1 MKRARSPS
9 VAARRI
15 LAAKGAC
22 RPLNLD
28 NVQATPGKYSGI
40 FPQRKDTFQPVLRS
54 PSLGEVLPD
63 ARRNIWHA
71 AHTVRL
77 RLSTCPPGTEGVIEH
92 RGSVIAKWVRSED
105 GIVAG
110 TPNPFARFP
119 DAILAALDG
128 TPEEDAISAFHN
140 VARAAKAAGVVIPR
154 L

>member
-1 MKRARSPS
+1 MTSPRRPSAAARS
-9 VAARRI
+9 I
-15 LAAKGAC
+15 LKSSGAC
-22 RPLNLD
+22 RPLDLSK
-28 NVQATPGKYSGI
+28 VQATPGKYSGV

-54 PSLGEVLPD
+54 PSLGEVLPEP
-63 ARRNIWHA
+63 ARNIWHA

-77 RLSTCPPGTEGVIEH
+77 RLSTCPSGTEGVIEH

-119 DAILAALDG
+119 DVILAALDG

-140 VARAAKAAGVVIPR
+140 VARAAKEAGVVIPT